1 MPAFDEEAVSLAIM
15 RGRYKGDVTAVNRKK
30 RRLDARGRV
39 LRRGRIFARLREGY
53 AYDEIAREE
62 QLTPER
68 IRQIVRE
75 ALARRIVDDETDH
88 AKLQLARLAQAMQIA
103 SMAVADGDV
112 KAIPALLKVLDRL
125 DRYQRAAKVSE
136 VYDDEARKRLFDK
149 INRVAANLGY
159 DHVGTAADRAPAS
172 ADSEV
177 AVGKEEEKE
186 KMAWG
191 VGASL

>member
-1 MPAFDEEAVSLAIM
+1 MGDETVVPA
-15 RGRYKGDVTAVNRKK
+15 RKS

-68 IRQIVRE
+68 VRQIVRE

-103 SMAVADGDV
+103 SVAVADGDV
-112 KAIPALLKVLDRL
+112 SAIPALLKVIDRV
-125 DRYQRAAKVSE
+125 DRYQRAAKVNQ
-136 VYDDEARKRLFDK
+136 VYDDEARKRLMDK
-149 INRVAANLGY
+149 ISRVAANLGL
-159 DHVGTAADRAPAS
+159 DEPTAIEGSAQGPDSTATAGPAD
-172 ADSEV
+172 
-177 AVGKEEEKE
+177 EKE
-186 KMAWG
+186 KMPWG

>member
-1 MPAFDEEAVSLAIM
+1 MGDETAAPA
-15 RGRYKGDVTAVNRKK
+15 RKA

-62 QLTPER
+62 QVTPER
-68 IRQIVRE
+68 VRQIVRE
-75 ALARRIVDDETDH
+75 ALARRFVDDETDH

-103 SMAVADGDV
+103 SVAVADGDV
-112 KAIPALLKVLDRL
+112 RAIPALLKVIDRV

-136 VYDDEARKRLFDK
+136 VYDDEARKRLMDK

-159 DHVGTAADRAPAS
+159 DDAGTAIEGPARSPDSGEAAGQAD
-172 ADSEV
+172 
-177 AVGKEEEKE
+177 EKE
-186 KMAWG
+186 KMPWG

>member
-1 MPAFDEEAVSLAIM
+1 MGDEAA
-15 RGRYKGDVTAVNRKK
+15 APPRKR

-68 IRQIVRE
+68 VRQIVRE
-75 ALARRIVDDETDH
+75 ALARRLVEDKTDH

-103 SMAVADGDV
+103 SVAVADGDV
-112 KAIPALLKVLDRL
+112 RAIPALLKVIDWV
-125 DRYQRAAKVSE
+125 DRYQRAAKVNA
-136 VYDDEARKRLFDK
+136 VYDDEARKRVMDK
-149 INRVAANLGY
+149 INRVAANLGV
-159 DHVGTAADRAPAS
+159 DEPRAAIEGPSGAPDS
-172 ADSEV
+172 AAATGSTDD
-177 AVGKEEEKE
+177 KE
-186 KMAWG
+186 KMPWG